1 MPEISRALSFDVGIE
16 RVITGDVPQQAQL
29 PAFGQILPGETS
41 YQPKLTDVLYPKSLE
56 QQMLDELRPN
66 LSNRDLLAPT
76 TYSEMVDVSR
86 DELKSAAKEGNVK
99 KEDLDKALAVLAED
113 QALRELLSTYR
124 HLLHRA

>member
-1 MPEISRALSFDVGIE
+1 MAGPLNTF
-16 RVITGDVPQQAQL
+16 
-29 PAFGQILPGETS
+29 
-41 YQPKLTDVLYPKSLE
+41 
-56 QQMLDELRPN
+56 PN